1 MAAFEFGYVHTQR
14 KHVIN
19 QTQITFFAKTLDCQG
34 TSRLQQRSTTTTT
47 IICNTKMKGNNAGK
61 NRFFLLEILKNCTL
75 NERYNPQVTT
85 IRAFFSKL
93 GHFFQF
99 LKEGRGE
106 IPPPPSSYAQD
117 FIIK

>member
-1 MAAFEFGYVHTQR
+1 MAAFEFGYVHTKR
-14 KHVIN
+14 KHIIN
-19 QTQITFFAKTLDCQG
+19 QTQITFFAKTLDFQG
-34 TSRLQQRSTTTTT
+34 TSRLQQPSTTTTT
-47 IICNTKMKGNNAGK
+47 YITKKKGNDAGK
-61 NRFFLLEILKNCTL
+61 NRFFLLKILKNCTL
-75 NERYNPQVTT
+75 NEKYKPQMIA